1 MIKTLGAYVKEFKRA
16 SIATPCYMILEVLME
31 MLYND
36 SKERQVRSVSNL
48 GLNNMMKETYSAL
61 SSVFGEKLDEVWLYG
76 SYARGDFD
84 AESDVDIMALVDL
97 PKEQLAMYRRKVSDL
112 SSDLDLKYDVLLS
125 IKLQDKDTFLR
136 FSNTLPFFQNVM
148 KEGKRVVQ

>member
-1 MIKTLGAYVKEFKRA
+1 
-16 SIATPCYMILEVLME
+16 ME

-48 GLNNMMKETYSAL
+48 GLNNLMKETYSAL
-61 SSVFGEKLDEVWLYG
+61 SNVFGEKLDEVWLYG

-97 PKEQLAMYRRKVSDL
+97 PKEQLATYRRKVSDL
-112 SSDLDLKYDVLLS
+112 SS
-125 IKLQDKDTFLR
+125 
-136 FSNTLPFFQNVM
+136 
-148 KEGKRVVQ
+148 

>member
-36 SKERQVRSVSNL
+36 SKERQVRSVSTV
-48 GLNNMMKETYSAL
+48 GLNNLMKETYSAL

-84 AESDVDIMALVDL
+84 AESDIDIMALVDL

-125 IKLQDKDTFLR
+125 IKLQDKATFLR
-136 FSNTLPFFQNVM
+136 FSNTLPFFQNIM

>member
-1 MIKTLGAYVKEFKRA
+1 MIKTLGAYIKEFKRA

-48 GLNNMMKETYSAL
+48 GLNNLMKETYSAL

-84 AESDVDIMALVDL
+84 AESDIDIMALVDL

-125 IKLQDKDTFLR
+125 IKLQDKATFLR
-136 FSNTLPFFQNVM
+136 FSNTLPFFQNIM

>member
-48 GLNNMMKETYSAL
+48 GLNNLMKETYSAL

-84 AESDVDIMALVDL
+84 AESDIDIMALVDL
-97 PKEQLAMYRRKVSDL
+97 PKEQLATYRRKVSDL

-125 IKLQDKDTFLR
+125 IKLQDKATFLR
-136 FSNTLPFFQNVM
+136 FSNTLPLFQNVM
-148 KEGKRVVQ
+148 REGKRVVQ

>member
-36 SKERQVRSVSNL
+36 SKERQVRSVTNL

-61 SSVFGEKLDEVWLYG
+61 SNVFGEKLDEVWLYG
-76 SYARGDFD
+76 AYARGDFD

-97 PKEQLAMYRRKVSDL
+97 PKEQLATYRRKVSDL

-125 IKLQDKDTFLR
+125 IKLQDKETFLR

>member
-1 MIKTLGAYVKEFKRA
+1 M
-16 SIATPCYMILEVLME
+16 
-31 MLYND
+31 
-36 SKERQVRSVSNL
+36 
-48 GLNNMMKETYSAL
+48 
-61 SSVFGEKLDEVWLYG
+61 WLYG

-84 AESDVDIMALVDL
+84 AESDIDIMALVDL

-136 FSNTLPFFQNVM
+136 FSNMLPFFQNIM

>member
-1 MIKTLGAYVKEFKRA
+1 
-16 SIATPCYMILEVLME
+16 ME

-48 GLNNMMKETYSAL
+48 GLNNLMKETYSAL
-61 SSVFGEKLDEVWLYG
+61 SHVFGEKLDEVWLYG

-84 AESDVDIMALVDL
+84 AESDIDIMALVDL

-112 SSDLDLKYDVLLS
+112 SSELDLKYFCPLS
-125 IKLQDKDTFLR
+125 YRIKIHFYAFQTR
-136 FSNTLPFFQNVM
+136 FRSFKM
-148 KEGKRVVQ
+148 S

>member
-48 GLNNMMKETYSAL
+48 GLNNLMKETYSAL

-84 AESDVDIMALVDL
+84 AESDIDIMALVDL
-97 PKEQLAMYRRKVSDL
+97 TKEQLATYRRKVSDL

-125 IKLQDKDTFLR
+125 IKLQDKATFLR
-136 FSNTLPFFQNVM
+136 FSNTLPLFQNVM
-148 KEGKRVVQ
+148 REGKRVVQ

>member
-1 MIKTLGAYVKEFKRA
+1 
-16 SIATPCYMILEVLME
+16 ME

-48 GLNNMMKETYSAL
+48 GLNNLMKETYSAL

-97 PKEQLAMYRRKVSDL
+97 PKEQLATYRRKVSDL

>member
-48 GLNNMMKETYSAL
+48 GLNNLMKETYSAL

-84 AESDVDIMALVDL
+84 AESDIDIMALVDL
-97 PKEQLAMYRRKVSDL
+97 PKEQLATYRRKVSDL
-112 SSDLDLKYDVLLS
+112 SSDHALKYDVILS

-136 FSNTLPFFQNVM
+136 FSNTLPYFQNVM
-148 KEGKRVVQ
+148 REGKRVVQ

>member
-36 SKERQVRSVSNL
+36 SKERQVRSVTNL

-61 SSVFGEKLDEVWLYG
+61 SNVFGEKLDEVWLFG

-97 PKEQLAMYRRKVSDL
+97 PKEQLATYRRKVSDL

-125 IKLQDKDTFLR
+125 IKLQDKETFLR

>member
-1 MIKTLGAYVKEFKRA
+1 MIKTLGAYIKEFKRA

-48 GLNNMMKETYSAL
+48 GLNNLMKETYSAL

-84 AESDVDIMALVDL
+84 AESDIDIMALVDL

-125 IKLQDKDTFLR
+125 IKLQDKETFLR